1 MVDRARYAAHSD
13 GRTERCRERRAAE
26 SSEQSE
32 TRLAMRHVEDRA
44 RFAAISR
51 DSTYWG
57 ERETVLIERERAPP

>member
-1 MVDRARYAAHSD
+1 MQHIQTGEQSV
-13 GRTERCRERRAAE
+13 AE
-26 SSEQSE
+26 SVALLKALSRACV